1 MKNYLRQQSARELL
15 HSTFEIYRRHVGL
28 LMLIYLLP
36 TFPFNVWSEYL
47 EQTTGKLFNTGY
59 YLALV
64 AAMVPAMATAVA
76 VSDICL
82 GNRPSVFRSYARVF
96 GKSFRGIVLTY
107 LMLMAGL
114 FVSFVLFVIPS
125 FFFYAWYMFALI
137 VVVLEGAW
145 GTKAFAR
152 SKALGKGY
160 YRRNLG
166 FVLLLFLILFVL
178 VVVIMTL
185 FEVLVNV
192 WAAFSEPLLR
202 SIFTAASYTLISPPL
217 YVGGTLLY
225 YDMRVRKE
233 AYDNTALTEDLMR

>member
-1 MKNYLRQQSARELL
+1 MKNYLREQSARELL
-15 HSTFEIYRRHVGL
+15 HSSFEIYRRHVGL
-28 LMLIYLLP
+28 LVLIYLLP

-47 EQTTGKLFNTGY
+47 EQTTGTLFNAGY
-59 YLALV
+59 FVALV
-64 AAMVPAMATAVA
+64 VETVPAMATAVA

-107 LMLMAGL
+107 LMFMAGL

-125 FFFYAWYMFALI
+125 FFFYAWYLFALI

-145 GTKAFAR
+145 GTQAFAR

-166 FVLLLFLILFVL
+166 FVLLLLLICIVL
-178 VVVIMTL
+178 AGVILAL

-192 WAAFSEPLLR
+192 WPAVSEPLLR
-202 SIFTAASYTLISPPL
+202 SIFNVASYTLFAPL
-217 YVGGTLLY
+217 VYVGATLLY
-225 YDMRVRKE
+225 
-233 AYDNTALTEDLMR
+233 